1 MKGEFTQK
9 GKEAMERFKME
20 SASEVGVTLKQGYNG
35 DLTAREAGSI
45 GGQMVNIMTPVRT
58 KVCSRKSRTGRA
70 HMRFITYR
78 YALTVS

>member
-45 GGQMVNIMTPVRT
+45 GGQMVKKISPEQQYKYHRNGIKHITHPT
-58 KVCSRKSRTGRA
+58 
-70 HMRFITYR
+70 ITYLV
-78 YALTVS
+78 YIGI